1 MSSRPVGSSLRELTL
16 TRIRMFTREPEAL
29 FWTFIFPVLMA
40 GGLGIAFR
48 ERPPQPVP
56 VAVER
61 GAAEGRLAAL
71 RADREIA
78 PRVMDSA
85 EAERAL
91 RTGTVSLVVAAAGP
105 ALVLRFDPARE
116 DSRVARLLVDGA
128 LQRAAGARRPAAV
141 TEDRKRVRGGR
152 YIDWV
157 VPGLLGL
164 NLMSTGL
171 WGSGFGIVQS
181 RQKKLLK
188 RLLATP
194 MRKRDFLMAQ
204 MIARLAFLGLEV
216 PPLVLFA
223 WLAFGV
229 RVEGSLLLLSGVVM
243 LGTLCF
249 AGMGLLCASR
259 ARTIEGISGIL
270 NFVMVPMFVASGI
283 FFSAA
288 RFPAVAQPFVQALPL
303 TALNDAL
310 RLVYNEGAGFAAVAP
325 EAAILAAWTVASFV
339 AAFRLFR
346 WQ

>member
-1 MSSRPVGSSLRELTL
+1 VSSLRELTL

-40 GGLGIAFR
+40 GGLGVAFR
-48 ERPPQPVP
+48 ERPAQPVP
-56 VAVER
+56 IAVER
-61 GAAEGRLAAL
+61 GGAGEARLAAL
-71 RADREIA
+71 RADRELA
-78 PRVMDSA
+78 PRVMAPA

-91 RTGTVSLVVAAAGP
+91 RTGAVSLVVAGQGP
-105 ALVLRFDPARE
+105 RVLLRYDPVRE
-116 DSRVARLLVDGA
+116 ESRVARLLVDAA
-128 LQRAAGARRPAAV
+128 LQRAAGARRPEPV
-141 TEDRKRVRGGR
+141 GEDHRRVRGGR

-171 WGSGFGIVQS
+171 WGIGFGIVQS

-194 MRKRDFLMAQ
+194 MRKREYLLAQ

-223 WLAFGV
+223 WLAFDV
-229 RVEGSLLLLSGVVM
+229 RVEGSLLLLAGVVM

-259 ARTIEGISGIL
+259 ARTIEGISGLL

-283 FFSAA
+283 FFSAE
-288 RFPAVAQPFVQALPL
+288 RFPAAVQPLVQALPL

-310 RLVYNEGAGFAAVAP
+310 RLVYNEGAGIAAVAP
-325 EAAILAAWTVASFV
+325 EAGILAAWTAVSFLG
-339 AAFRLFR
+339 AFRLFR

>member
-1 MSSRPVGSSLRELTL
+1 VSSLRELTL

-61 GAAEGRLAAL
+61 GGAAEASLAAL
-71 RADREIA
+71 RADREID
-78 PRVMDSA
+78 PQPMDGA
-85 EAERAL
+85 AAERAL
-91 RTGTVSLVVAAAGP
+91 RTGRVALVVASSGGGV
-105 ALVLRFDPARE
+105 VLRYDPARE
-116 DSRVARLLVDGA
+116 ESRPARLLVDRA
-128 LQRAAGARRPAAV
+128 LQRGAGATRPAGV
-141 TEDRKRVRGGR
+141 SEDRRRVRGGR

-171 WGSGFGIVQS
+171 WGMGFGIVQS

-188 RLLATP
+188 RMLATP
-194 MRKRDFLMAQ
+194 MRKREYLLAQ
-204 MIARLAFLGLEV
+204 MIGRVAFLGLEV
-216 PPLVLFA
+216 PPLVLFT
-223 WLAFGV
+223 WLVFGV
-229 RVEGSLLLLSGVVM
+229 RVEGSLLLLAGVVL

-249 AGMGLLCASR
+249 AGLGLLCASR
-259 ARTIEGISGIL
+259 ARTIEGISGLL
-270 NFVMVPMFVASGI
+270 NLVMVPSFVASGI
-283 FFSAA
+283 FFSAS
-288 RFPAVAQPFVQALPL
+288 RFPAAVQPLVQALPL

-310 RLVYNEGAGFAAVAP
+310 RLVYNEGAGPAAVAP
-325 EAAILAAWTVASFV
+325 EAAILAAWTVVGFV
-339 AAFRLFR
+339 LALRLFR